1 MPILLFKIVPPFLLA
16 ALWAA
21 MAVPVSAGT
30 LTRISWKSH
39 SDTYVNNTI
48 VDGTTSPL
56 AFTATNDLAQPFLN
70 AADSTVALSY
80 GSYYA
85 ISFHSYG
92 AHTGPGTVSFLL
104 DGVTEYSQSVTFP
117 DPTLASGVF
126 ASFTLPGGDTVT
138 ISATALAADRIRVV
152 ADGPGLAGDGVVD
165 AFYQFNYSRM
175 VAPALTI
182 VPAAAGQAR
191 ISWTPATPGFG
202 LQESL
207 SVSPAAWT
215 NSVSG
220 ATNPVV
226 VPATASQRFFRLAHP

>member
-1 MPILLFKIVPPFLLA
+1 LA
-16 ALWAA
+16 ALWAGLTG
-21 MAVPVSAGT
+21 PVAAGT
-30 LTRISWKSH
+30 LSRVSWKSH

-56 AFTATNDLAQPFLN
+56 GFTATNDLAQPFLN
-70 AADSTVALSY
+70 APDSTVALTY

-117 DPTLASGVF
+117 DPTLVSGVF
-126 ASFTLPGGDTVT
+126 ASFALPGGDTVAL
-138 ISATALAADRIRVV
+138 SATGLAADRIRIV

-165 AFYQFNYSRM
+165 AFYQFNYARA
-175 VAPALTI
+175 VAPALTL
-182 VPAAAGQAR
+182 VPAAAGQAA

-202 LQESL
+202 LQESGSL
-207 SVSPAAWT
+207 SPAAWT
-215 NSVSG
+215 NSASG
-220 ATNPVV
+220 ATNPIV
-226 VPATASQRFFRLAHP
+226 VPATPPQRFFRLVHP